1 MAFLSSHF
9 EDALGFD
16 SVTRKYLGV
25 LLGPYSLLIPVLE
38 TKQNSLQE
46 KKKNTLLL
54 LGGKI
59 LKLFY
64 QKCRISHHC
73 VNIFSSLL
81 SQAVDIRLA
90 NSETDV

>member
-1 MAFLSSHF
+1 MAFLSFHF

-25 LLGPYSLLIPVLE
+25 FWTLLSFDPSVRNK
-38 TKQNSLQE
+38 TKLSSR

-64 QKCRISHHC
+64 QKCPISHHC